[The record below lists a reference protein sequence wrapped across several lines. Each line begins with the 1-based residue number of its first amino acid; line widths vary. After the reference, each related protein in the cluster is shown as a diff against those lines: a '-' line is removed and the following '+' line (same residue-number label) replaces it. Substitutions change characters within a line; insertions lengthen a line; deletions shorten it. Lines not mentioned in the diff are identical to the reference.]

1 MLYWFSPG
9 SIIVT
14 MLVLH
19 VSCLLISP
27 SVPVEL
33 YCRDHVA
40 GKKSLLAD
48 GGDYDSSSLREK
60 EATWTVVTIKFGV
73 EKSMF

>member
-1 MLYWFSPG
+1 M
-9 SIIVT
+9 T
-14 MLVLH
+14 MLLLH

-27 SVPVEL
+27 SVPMEL

-40 GKKSLLAD
+40 GKESLLAD

-60 EATWTVVTIKFGV
+60 EATWTVVTNKFRV
-73 EKSMF
+73 EKKYVVER